1 MILYIK
7 SSKDAAKKKKKEKK
21 IIMLEV
27 MNRFSKVA
35 GYKTNIKC
43 LLLFRAPGQ

>member
-7 SSKDAAKKKKKEKK
+7 SSKDATKKRKEKK
-21 IIMLEV
+21 RIMLEV

-43 LLLFRAPGQ
+43 LLLFHAPGQ

>member
-1 MILYIK
+1 MPP
-7 SSKDAAKKKKKEKK
+7 KKEKKKK

-27 MNRFSKVA
+27 LTRFSKVA

-43 LLLFRAPGQ
+43 LLLFRASGQ

>member
-1 MILYIK
+1 MTLYIK
-7 SSKDAAKKKKKEKK
+7 SPKDATKKRKKKKK

-35 GYKTNIKC
+35 GYKINIKC
-43 LLLFRAPGQ
+43 LLLFRASGQ